1 MKTTIDLKD
10 FFLTK
15 MSIEE
20 IKGKDLPQVK
30 MSLGLSFGVGVSKNS
45 PNLFKVT
52 LGVLT
57 HPEDSCSGLKI
68 EASIDG
74 YFELNPEILN
84 PDEKNFYI
92 LVNGSLILYGILR
105 GIVANATGVFRIN
118 KFIFPTVMMQE
129 EVKRFFENKDKLN
142 KTKKPKT
149 KEKK

>member
-1 MKTTIDLKD
+1 MKTPIDLKD

-52 LGVLT
+52 LGVLA

-74 YFELNPEILN
+74 YFELDPEVL
-84 PDEKNFYI
+84 DSDKKDYYL

-105 GIVANATGVFRIN
+105 GIVANSTGVFRIK
-118 KFIFPTVMMQE
+118 KFMFPTVMMHE
-129 EVKRFFENKDKLN
+129 EVKRFIEKKDKLN
-142 KTKKPKT
+142 KAKKTRT
-149 KEKK
+149 KEKE